1 MGKLEIIVLGV
12 TGFLAFNTYYDN
24 YYLTK
29 IKGYKKHLE
38 IGMYVF
44 LGFSFYLMLKRNPYQ
59 SKELLSQAS
68 NMVKFLPINK
78 DALSMVSPF
87 LNLTGGGGSGEDSQ
101 SAQRILQSGGTTQIP
116 SINGSHQVATKRS
129 VSETKKKWVA
139 SQQDWKCNHCSNQL
153 PAWFEVDHKV
163 RLEYGGSNHVDN
175 LEALCR
181 DCHGKKTAM
190 EKF

>member
-1 MGKLEIIVLGV
+1 MGKLEIIVLSI

-29 IKGYKKHLE
+29 IKSYKKHLE

-68 NMVKFLPINK
+68 NMVKFLPIDK

-87 LNLTGGGGSGEDSQ
+87 ISLAESPRAT
-101 SAQRILQSGGTTQIP
+101 P
-116 SINGSHQVATKRS
+116 SIFHRNKPLS
-129 VSETKKKWVA
+129 
-139 SQQDWKCNHCSNQL
+139 
-153 PAWFEVDHKV
+153 
-163 RLEYGGSNHVDN
+163 
-175 LEALCR
+175 
-181 DCHGKKTAM
+181 
-190 EKF
+190 